1 MISTGCRDVQHTGL
15 QSTQSRRN
23 YRATTLVSKVHK
35 QGASSNSQGV
45 QHNYRLAKNTKKKER
60 KKERKKK
67 EKEDDETGFSPLL
80 GLSLKQSF

>member
-35 QGASSNSQGV
+35 QGASLNSQGV
-45 QHNYRLAKNTKKKER
+45 LIIELAHKEGLR
-60 KKERKKK
+60 QAHVCSLF
-67 EKEDDETGFSPLL
+67 TG
-80 GLSLKQSF
+80 

>member
-35 QGASSNSQGV
+35 QGASLNSQGV
-45 QHNYRLAKNTKKKER
+45 QHNYRLAKNTKKKELGTAHHN
-60 KKERKKK
+60 
-67 EKEDDETGFSPLL
+67 DASSTGYLITITL
-80 GLSLKQSF
+80 HQ

>member
-45 QHNYRLAKNTKKKER
+45 QHNYRLAKDTKKKELGTAHHN
-60 KKERKKK
+60 
-67 EKEDDETGFSPLL
+67 DASSTGYLITITL
-80 GLSLKQSF
+80 HQ

>member
-1 MISTGCRDVQHTGL
+1 MHMPGEFYDYSWVFRFWYC
-15 QSTQSRRN
+15 SRKG
-23 YRATTLVSKVHK
+23 T
-35 QGASSNSQGV
+35 
-45 QHNYRLAKNTKKKER
+45 RLAEERR

>member
-45 QHNYRLAKNTKKKER
+45 QHNYRLAKNTKKKELGTAHHN
-60 KKERKKK
+60 
-67 EKEDDETGFSPLL
+67 DASSTGYLITITL
-80 GLSLKQSF
+80 HQ